1 MPRPPRSLPAPQPD
15 EAPAPAKVRSRAV
28 KPAGQYHHG
37 DLRQALIDWGTHH
50 LDTDG
55 ADAMSLR
62 AAAKSAGVS
71 PAAPS
76 RHFGDKNGLLAAI
89 AAQGFRDLLKLRTA
103 RLDAAPGSDASARLH
118 AVMSAYLDFAT
129 AHPARFQLMFGTR
142 IARADYPELLQAAEA
157 SFDLLRSVVEPLVQS
172 PRADGLSSDELAF
185 AVWASTHG
193 LAMLRMGQQ
202 RLPIRVRDSEHLT
215 RLLVGFVLSALGGS
229 PP

>member
-1 MPRPPRSLPAPQPD
+1 MPRTSRDIPKAPPA
-15 EAPAPAKVRSRAV
+15 AAV

-37 DLRQALIDWGTHH
+37 DLRQALITWGTHL
-50 LDTDG
+50 LDTEG
-55 ADAMSLR
+55 PDAMSLR

-89 AAQGFRDLLKLRTA
+89 AAQGFRDLMTMRTG
-103 RLDAAPGSDASARLH
+103 RLADAPGDASARLY
-118 AVMSAYLDFAT
+118 AVMSAYLDFAA
-129 AHPARFQLMFGTR
+129 AHPARFELMFGTR

-157 SFDLLRSVVEPLVQS
+157 SFDLLRGVVEPLVAA
-172 PRADGLSSDELAF
+172 PRRDGLSADELAF

-202 RLPIRVRDSEHLT
+202 RLPIRTRGRGDDHLP
-215 RLLVGFVLSALGGS
+215 RLLAGFVLSALRDGG
-229 PP
+229 PDTPG